1 MNIYLLVFI
10 YKKYY
15 NSLRNFIF
23 KLNSYKYENKNL
35 DITINV

>member
-15 NSLRNFIF
+15 SLRKFIF
-23 KLNSYKYENKNL
+23 KLNSCKYENKNL
-35 DITINV
+35 IVNINE